1 VRDLWY
7 GPPLLWGGNVRRG
20 SPLLWVA
27 ACVCTLALPA
37 AAGAGRSPT
46 VASLRADDAG
56 LAARSRATVLE
67 LYSLDTRLTAARA
80 RLASLEAAA
89 DRLRAQGA
97 ELRQALRIARTDT
110 RLSQIRLASRL
121 RFMYERGTT
130 SSLDILMGASSLEDA
145 LTQLDDYDRVSAAD
159 ADVLLQV
166 QTAKRRTVRLQQTLA
181 KRARALEATAA
192 AAAGTVTQ
200 LQQVRASRAAYIADL
215 ARQRSLDAAKIAEIS
230 ARASAADVESQKL
243 APPTRVPSAVVPAP
257 APAGGA
263 SMPAAPASSTTA
275 GGDRTMTVVSTG
287 YDLTGQTATGLP
299 VGWGIAAV
307 DPSVIPLGTRIVVP
321 GYGVAVAADTGVYG
335 ASIDLWFPSA
345 AQAYAWGRRTITIA
359 LD

>member
-1 VRDLWY
+1 
-7 GPPLLWGGNVRRG
+7 LLWGDNGRRG
-20 SPLLWVA
+20 SPLCVA

-37 AAGAGRSPT
+37 AAGAGSSPT

-56 LAARSRATVLE
+56 LAAKSRAAVLG

-80 RLASLEAAA
+80 RLASLQTAG
-89 DRLRAQGA
+89 DRLRAQRA
-97 ELRQALRIARTDT
+97 ELRQALRIARADT

-121 RFMYERGTT
+121 RFMYEHGTT

-145 LTQLDDYDRVSAAD
+145 LNQLDDYNRVSATD

-166 QTAKRRTVRLQQTLA
+166 KAAKRRTVTLQRTLA
-181 KRARALEATAA
+181 ERARALAATTTAA
-192 AAAGTVTQ
+192 ADTVAQ
-200 LQQVRASRAAYIADL
+200 LEQVRESRAAYIADL
-215 ARQRSLDAAKIAEIS
+215 ARRRSLDAAKIAEIS
-230 ARASAADVESQKL
+230 AEASAADVKSQTL
-243 APPTRVPSAVVPAP
+243 ATPRRMPSAAVPAP
-257 APAGGA
+257 AAVAVPAVEATAPVAAA
-263 SMPAAPASSTTA
+263 SPATSA
-275 GGDRTMTVVSTG
+275 GERTMTVVATG
-287 YDLTGQTATGLP
+287 YDLTGHTATGLP

-335 ASIDLWFPSA
+335 ASIDLWFPTA
-345 AQAYAWGRRTITIA
+345 TQAYAWGRRTITIG